1 MRIDL
6 EELKSALKCMT
17 PQQKIYKIVRDELR
31 ARGNWQNRPRGNP
44 KLGYQVMKAKKA
56 KD

>member
-17 PQQKIYKIVRDELR
+17 TQQKIYKIVRDELR